1 MSLSQEIAEQ
11 GKDLDFEQIKSLE
24 GSAEIDFE
32 PLQASVQV
40 TIKDRCG
47 DCLF

>member
-24 GSAEIDFE
+24 GSDEID
-32 PLQASVQV
+32 
-40 TIKDRCG
+40 I
-47 DCLF
+47 